1 MKLHH
6 GTKLAEAIA
15 GSWRQHPPVLEWDEA
30 SLDAVARPLMA
41 SGCAALVWHR
51 IRNNKNLR
59 SSATGASLRD
69 LWRMNVL
76 KMTEQRRQLALV
88 LTRLAK
94 ADVQAILLKGLS
106 VANLYPDPRLRPVG
120 DIDLYVSSEQLDG
133 AKRVIAELVDEQ
145 MFVPVDLE
153 HEANSWTSF
162 SFGEVLKR
170 CGTLDVCGST
180 VRVLGPENNLR
191 FLCLHFLQ
199 HRGGRALWL
208 CDVAA
213 AVENSP
219 SGFDWNLCL
228 GTQPAVRNW
237 VASVISLAKEL
248 IGAKIDDTPI
258 ARQKKKVA
266 SLAS

>member
-1 MKLHH
+1 MS
-6 GTKLAEAIA
+6 
-15 GSWRQHPPVLEWDEA
+15 GSGR
-30 SLDAVARPLMA
+30 
-41 SGCAALVWHR
+41 G
-51 IRNNKNLR
+51 
-59 SSATGASLRD
+59 
-69 LWRMNVL
+69 
-76 KMTEQRRQLALV
+76 RRWLALV
-88 LTRLAK
+88 IRNVKHGAAGRSDGIRK
-94 ADVQAILLKGLS
+94 
-106 VANLYPDPRLRPVG
+106 
-120 DIDLYVSSEQLDG
+120 LDG

-180 VRVLGPENNLR
+180 VRVLGPEDNLR

-199 HRGGRALWL
+199 HGGGRALWL